1 MSKSQDAFRTISE
14 VADWLE
20 TPAHVLR
27 FWESRF
33 TQVKPVKRAGGRRY
47 YRPADM
53 ELLSGIKKLLHEDGM
68 TIKGVQKLLR
78 AEGIKHVAA
87 LGLPMDDLGIDIP
100 PAQTERTADEILEA
114 TRSAASFVPNPAP
127 PAEEIAPTNQVIS
140 FPKPPEVPDEA
151 PEEIPDDAPEE
162 IPDETPDTPPENPEV
177 LPVQTVNEPP
187 LQASFLDDIPEVGS
201 VSAPEDSVPDEVV
214 ALEPASFDATDDTS
228 NIELETEFA
237 EESEGNV
244 ESYAEEESLVSEV
257 IAQDPP
263 TEPDMTTATD
273 EAEGIDPIVP
283 ASQEPVALPPE
294 ITSVSQLSLP
304 DPSEIPEVSG
314 GYSAFHADD
323 LEEDTQVSEQ
333 SETPTPEPLQTS
345 DIEGTPETS
354 VEDNVFDAAYPEP
367 DDSPSEEDLNDL
379 AALDIPKFDSPTS
392 LQETSVEPEPENIP
406 LEASSDEGESADP
419 ATHVT
424 LETTPE
430 FSPEIPSHVESEAT
444 EDTPVE
450 VTPEPTFSASQDPE
464 QTDDTAVDAIETSSF
479 QAASAPLPEDETT
492 FDPEPD
498 IENDPEAA
506 METAEVTTEIAHGDI
521 TDDSAEEVTEG
532 TTESVPI
539 EETTPEPEEQSLE
552 PAVAPI
558 HQEDATAPSQN
569 APVQDSA
576 PSDIPNEADSTEDD
590 APGVVVTT
598 SRHRLTRRAAP
609 FSADKK
615 SELAELTARLS
626 ALRKTYGTVS
636 KPSLKI

>member
-1 MSKSQDAFRTISE
+1 M
-14 VADWLE
+14 
-20 TPAHVLR
+20 
-27 FWESRF
+27 
-33 TQVKPVKRAGGRRY
+33 
-47 YRPADM
+47 
-53 ELLSGIKKLLHEDGM
+53 
-68 TIKGVQKLLR
+68 
-78 AEGIKHVAA
+78 
-87 LGLPMDDLGIDIP
+87 
-100 PAQTERTADEILEA
+100 
-114 TRSAASFVPNPAP
+114 PNAAP
-127 PAEEIAPTNQVIS
+127 PTDEIAPANQVIA

-162 IPDETPDTPPENPEV
+162 IPDETPDTPPDNPEV
-177 LPVQTVNEPP
+177 LPVQTVDEPP
-187 LQASFLDDIPEVGS
+187 LQASFLDDIPEVES
-201 VSAPEDSVPDEVV
+201 VSVPEESVPDEVV
-214 ALEPASFDATDDTS
+214 ALETASFDATDDTS
-228 NIELETEFA
+228 NVDLKTEFA
-237 EESEGNV
+237 EKSESNV
-244 ESYAEEESLVSEV
+244 ESDAEEESLVSEV

-263 TEPDMTTATD
+263 SEPDMTTETD
-273 EAEGIDPIVP
+273 EAEDSDPIVP

-333 SETPTPEPLQTS
+333 SETPTAEPLQTS

-354 VEDNVFDAAYPEP
+354 VEDNVFDVAYPEP

-379 AALDIPKFDSPTS
+379 AALDIPKFDSPNN

-406 LEASSDEGESADP
+406 LEASSDEEESADP
-419 ATHVT
+419 ATQVT

-430 FSPEIPSHVESEAT
+430 FSSEISSHVESEAT
-444 EDTPVE
+444 EDAPVE
-450 VTPEPTFSASQDPE
+450 VTPEPTFSAPQDLE

-492 FDPEPD
+492 FEPEPD
-498 IENDPEAA
+498 LENDPEAE
-506 METAEVTTEIAHGDI
+506 METAEVTTETAHGDI

-539 EETTPEPEEQSLE
+539 EETSPEPEEQSLE

-569 APVQDSA
+569 APVPDSA
-576 PSDIPNEADSTEDD
+576 PSDIPSEAESTEDD

>member
-87 LGLPMDDLGIDIP
+87 LGLPLDDVGIDIP
-100 PAQTERTADEILEA
+100 PAQAERTADEILEA
-114 TRSAASFVPNPAP
+114 TRSAASFVPNTAP
-127 PAEEIAPTNQVIS
+127 PAEEIAQTNQVIS

-214 ALEPASFDATDDTS
+214 ALELASFDATDDTS

-237 EESEGNV
+237 EESEGKV

-314 GYSAFHADD
+314 GYSDFHADD

-333 SETPTPEPLQTS
+333 SETPTREPLQTS

-354 VEDNVFDAAYPEP
+354 VEDNLFDAAYPEP

-379 AALDIPKFDSPTS
+379 AALDIPKFDSPNN

-406 LEASSDEGESADP
+406 LEASSDEEESADP
-419 ATHVT
+419 ATQVT

-430 FSPEIPSHVESEAT
+430 FSSEIPSHVESEAT
-444 EDTPVE
+444 EDAPVE
-450 VTPEPTFSASQDPE
+450 VTSEPTFSAPQDLE

-479 QAASAPLPEDETT
+479 QAASDPLPEDETT

-498 IENDPEAA
+498 IENDPEAET
-506 METAEVTTEIAHGDI
+506 ETAEVTTEIAHGDI

-569 APVQDSA
+569 APVPDSA
-576 PSDIPNEADSTEDD
+576 PSDIPSEAESTEDD
-590 APGVVVTT
+590 APSVVVTT